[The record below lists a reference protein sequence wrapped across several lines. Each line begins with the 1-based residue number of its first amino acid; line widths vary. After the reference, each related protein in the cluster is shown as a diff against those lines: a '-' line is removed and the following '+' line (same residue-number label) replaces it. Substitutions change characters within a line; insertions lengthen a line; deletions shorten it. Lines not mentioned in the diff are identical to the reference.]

1 MPGLLERGSDV
12 LRGAMQAAMLLA
24 LCNAAAAFGAEP
36 APDGFHATPS
46 LYWQQGPHRLDLG
59 LSVRTRAE
67 WWDAYSDRID
77 LYQGTRARVRLQY
90 SYEQLFRLVA
100 ETQLV
105 SVTSMD
111 PQGTGALALYRRA
124 NDGRKDVT
132 ALQLRH
138 LYAELRPVKEA
149 TARLGRQDMKLGAE
163 IAYTEPAWKYL
174 KSARLGERLLGTVEW
189 SHVGRAGDGV
199 AGAWDFGGYQANL
212 FAAQPTT
219 GVFAVEDGLQ
229 QLKDILYGGAVA
241 TVKRDT
247 WLANTEFSFFGMGY
261 GDDRPVKR
269 GGLPDGIDV
278 GTLGASMLGVYPL
291 GPGNF
296 DALLWVA
303 GQFGSYDDLD
313 QGAAAGL
320 AEFGYQLTSVFAKPW
335 LRAGVNVASGDGDF
349 GDGDHGTFF
358 NLLPTNHLYYGF
370 ADQLAFQNLVNPF
383 VQLRLAPHPMLGL
396 NLFVHWF
403 QLADDGDAR
412 YSGTGAFDHDTFGFA
427 AQRSRGDG
435 DIGVEYD
442 VVATVTPRENV
453 TVEAGFAYL
462 DGGDFYP
469 RGNDRD
475 VKFAYL
481 SVELRY

>member
-1 MPGLLERGSDV
+1 MERSNGFLRWGLR
-12 LRGAMQAAMLLA
+12 
-24 LCNAAAAFGAEP
+24 AAAAVALFTAASASGIEP
-36 APDGFHATPS
+36 SPDGFHATPS
-46 LYWQQGPHRLDLG
+46 LYWKQGPHRLDLG
-59 LSVRTRAE
+59 LSVRTRPE
-67 WWDAYSDRID
+67 WWSAYSDRMD
-77 LYQGTRARVRLQY
+77 LYEGTRARVRLQY
-90 SYEQLFRLVA
+90 SYEQLLLLVA
-100 ETQLV
+100 ETQLANV
-105 SVTSMD
+105 GSMD
-111 PQGTGALALYRRA
+111 PDGTGLLAVYRRA
-124 NDGRKDVT
+124 NDNQENAT

-138 LYAELRPVKEA
+138 LYAELHPVKPA
-149 TARLGRQDMKLGAE
+149 VAKLGRQDMKLGAE

-174 KSARLGERLLGTVEW
+174 KTARLGERLLGTVEW

-199 AGAWDFGGYQANL
+199 AGSWDFGGYQANL

-219 GVFAVEDGLQ
+219 GVFAVDEGYQ

-241 TVKRDT
+241 TAKRGT

-261 GDDRPVKR
+261 GDDRPVKN
-269 GGLPDGIDV
+269 GGLANGIEI
-278 GTLGASMLGVYPL
+278 GTLGASMLGIYPV

-303 GQFGSYDDLD
+303 GQFGDYNDLD

-320 AEFGYQLTSVFAKPW
+320 AEFGYQLTNIFAKPW
-335 LRAGVNVASGDGDF
+335 LRAGINVASGDGDPT
-349 GDGDHGTFF
+349 DDDHDTFF
-358 NLLPTNHLYYGF
+358 NLLPTNHLYYGY

-383 VQLRLAPHPMLGL
+383 VQLRLAPHPMLAL

-403 QLADDGDAR
+403 QLAEDDDAR
-412 YSGTGAFDHDTFGFA
+412 YSGTGAFDHKVFGFN
-427 AQRSRGDG
+427 AQASHGDG

-442 VVATVTPRENV
+442 VVATVTPHKNV

-469 RGNDRD
+469 VGSDRD
-475 VKFAYL
+475 VTFGYL